1 MWREW
6 WGGLLPFLRNEK
18 QKFVSGK
25 VGEGAFLMS
34 LYWWGERRGRGT
46 FPHVSYEGEGDFAM
60 RETHVE
66 SRVG

>member
-1 MWREW
+1 M
-6 WGGLLPFLRNEK
+6 
-18 QKFVSGK
+18 SGK

-34 LYWWGERRGRGT
+34 QYWWGGEEGGGGT